1 MQSIKE
7 IKHLRKTKSRHWDES
22 YEMTLVLKHS
32 FNDECIHSYV
42 RKYKEGW
49 CFYGQSQW
57 YLFRDNDQKT
67 INDFV
72 SSQK

>member
-7 IKHLRKTKSRHWDES
+7 IKHLRKTRSKWHDES
-22 YEMTLVLKHS
+22 YEMTFVLKHS
-32 FNDECIHSYV
+32 MNDEWIHSYV

-49 CFYGQSQW
+49 CFYGSSDW
-57 YLFRDNDQKT
+57 FLFRKNDQKT

-72 SSQK
+72 SS